1 MKGLA
6 SLLALGVAAAL
17 SASALAAEPTDKA
30 KEWCTDAHMQ
40 LMDEMVGK
48 MTDAS
53 KKKTAAKQLDKSKA
67 AMKKGDMKG
76 CVSHMEKAHKAMG
89 M

>member
-1 MKGLA
+1 MHK
-6 SLLALGVAAAL
+6 LALATAAAVCIT
-17 SASALAAEPTDKA
+17 LAPAYAQEDKA

-40 LMDEMVGK
+40 QMDEQIGK

-53 KKKTAAKQLDKSKA
+53 KKKTATKQIEKSKA

-76 CVSHMEKAHKAMG
+76 CVAHMEKAHKAMG
-89 M
+89 L

>member
-1 MKGLA
+1 MHKLISA
-6 SLLALGVAAAL
+6 TAFVACI
-17 SASALAAEPTDKA
+17 ALAPAYAQEDKA

-40 LMDEMVGK
+40 QMDEQVGK

-53 KKKTAAKQLDKSKA
+53 KKKTAMKQLEKSKA

-76 CVSHMEKAHKAMG
+76 CVAHMEKAHKAMG
-89 M
+89 L

>member
-1 MKGLA
+1 MHKLISATAFVACIALA
-6 SLLALGVAAAL
+6 SAYAQ
-17 SASALAAEPTDKA
+17 ENKA

-40 LMDEMVGK
+40 QMDEQVGK

-53 KKKTAAKQLDKSKA
+53 KKKTATKQLEKSKA

-76 CVSHMEKAHKAMG
+76 CVAHMEKAHKAMG
-89 M
+89 L